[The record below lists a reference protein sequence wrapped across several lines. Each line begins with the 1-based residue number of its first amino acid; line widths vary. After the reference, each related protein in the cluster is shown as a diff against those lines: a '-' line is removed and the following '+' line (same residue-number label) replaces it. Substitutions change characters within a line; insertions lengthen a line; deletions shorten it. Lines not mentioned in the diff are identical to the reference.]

1 MMNHKIILKNLV
13 FFLDAS
19 TEIFY
24 IAIRDLDKGV
34 IVQKQFNHLELKGEA
49 LLSAIKC
56 LFDENGYDVHS
67 IAYLCTT
74 KGPGSLTGLRIAMSI
89 LKTMGQILNVVIV
102 SLPTLYALEQS
113 YERSSELKTE
123 RIMTC
128 LTARKNNYYVR
139 FSDCDE
145 GYFEQ
150 NSSEILNQAL
160 KNVNI
165 SLWAQ
170 SHLSQEQCDKQPDKS
185 VIIGL
190 RPEIL
195 FGLFEKK
202 HQKKEYVNY
211 LNCHP
216 EYAGKSVAEVNFE
229 ANRK

>member
-1 MMNHKIILKNLV
+1 MFLKSNQKNLV
-13 FFLDAS
+13 LFLDAA

-24 IAIRDLDKGV
+24 IAIWDLGTGAM
-34 IVQKQFNHLELKGEA
+34 VQKQFNHREIKGEA
-49 LLSAIKC
+49 LLSVIKS
-56 LFDENGYDVHS
+56 LFDETGYDVHS
-67 IAYLCTT
+67 VAYLCTT

-89 LKTMGQILNVVIV
+89 LKTMAQILNVPIV

-113 YERSSELKTE
+113 YVQPLELKSA

-128 LTARKNNYYVR
+128 LMARKNSYYVR
-139 FSDCDE
+139 FSDSNEDC
-145 GYFEQ
+145 FEQ
-150 NSSEILNQAL
+150 ISGEMLIQAL

-170 SHLSQEQCDKQPDKS
+170 SHLSQVPCDKQPDKS

-190 RPEIL
+190 SPLIL

-202 HQKKEYVNY
+202 YQQQDTVNY

-229 ANRK
+229 VKKK